1 MNRLLVLGLRGVILA
16 ILVASLLFSVGCN
29 QSTDQGQALQKK
41 QQKNEDLQ
49 KQLDDQEDQQREDL
63 EKQVADLQKKVDS
76 QQGSSQQS
84 TPQPNQQSDSSGG
97 SPDVVIQ
104 NGAISP
110 SQAPEGVVVVSPD
123 FNTSAATTEEA
134 SAINGAIG
142 YYQAAEVGDYYTTYS
157 LLSYEDQ
164 SNYTEYDWV
173 QANTI
178 LDSAAGE
185 FVVTDA
191 YPEDVGN
198 GYSTYA
204 VLVTVYMTDGSSFNR
219 KTYFTNEGGYWG
231 HYLSDEE
238 MNMFNGAL
246 V

>member
-1 MNRLLVLGLRGVILA
+1 V
-16 ILVASLLFSVGCN
+16 
-29 QSTDQGQALQKK
+29 
-41 QQKNEDLQ
+41 QQKE
-49 KQLDDQEDQQREDL
+49 KKAAEEKKKEEAQQADL
-63 EKQVADLQKKVDS
+63 EKQVNDLQKQVDN
-76 QQGSSQQS
+76 QKQD
-84 TPQPNQQSDSSGG
+84 NQQSDGKASDSSSV
-97 SPDVVIQ
+97 SPDVGIENSSV
-104 NGAISP
+104 SP
-110 SQAPEGVVVVSPD
+110 SQAPEGVVVVAPD
-123 FNTSAATTEEA
+123 FNTSAATAEEA
-134 SAINGAIG
+134 SAINGAIA

-164 SNYTEYDWV
+164 SNYSEDYWV

-204 VLVTVYMTDGSSFNR
+204 VLVTVYMADGSSFNR
-219 KTYFTNEGGYWG
+219 QTYFTNEGGYWG

-238 MNMFNGAL
+238 MNMFNNAL
-246 V
+246 